1 MKTPRC
7 IVVQF
12 VVLCAALIPSG
23 VPAQTKAD
31 SLQMMNDAIKT
42 MFDTE
47 GIEVK
52 PSYTFQHR
60 VRYNTLK
67 TGWKGEKRETI
78 DLLFTD
84 GSGVIGMKTR
94 VEEEGRSAD
103 LLMVFD
109 HTERTS
115 LTFMH
120 TDTLDMCMRMRIPD
134 PFKETAPR
142 KVHYMKTKKKRK
154 IAGKEAY
161 QWTAETDM
169 ETIELWIAPNQGD
182 LAPVWKAWG
191 KMQGQRSVGD
201 GDFEQGLLL
210 AGSLKK
216 KDGEKPYAEFEAL
229 EVKLNEPYTFSSEG
243 YTVR

>member
-1 MKTPRC
+1 MSSNTPFRT
-7 IVVQF
+7 
-12 VVLCAALIPSG
+12 VVLALLL
-23 VPAQTKAD
+23 VPCLLHAQTKAD

-52 PSYTFQHR
+52 PSYSFQHR
-60 VRYNTLK
+60 VRYNNFK

-78 DLLFTD
+78 ELLFTD
-84 GSGVIGMKTR
+84 GSGVIGMRTQ
-94 VEEEGRSAD
+94 VEEEGRTAD

-109 HTERTS
+109 HPGLTS

-134 PFKETAPR
+134 PFKGSEPR
-142 KVHYMKTKKKRK
+142 TVDYKRTKKKRT
-154 IAGKEAY
+154 IAGMQAH
-161 QWTAETDM
+161 QWTAETDK
-169 ETIELWIAPNQGD
+169 ETIELWIAPLQND

-191 KMQGQRSVGD
+191 KMHGQRSVGD

-216 KDGEKPYAEFEAL
+216 KEGEKPYAEFEAL

-243 YTVR
+243 YIVQ

>member
-1 MKTPRC
+1 MKMHKRVIGT
-7 IVVQF
+7 V
-12 VVLCAALIPSG
+12 ALLFSG
-23 VPAQTKAD
+23 LLVTGLSAQTKAD

-84 GSGVIGMKTR
+84 GSGVIGMKAR

-120 TDTLDMCMRMRIPD
+120 TDTLDMCMRMRIPE
-134 PFKETAPR
+134 PFKETATR
-142 KVHYMKTKKKRK
+142 TVHYTKTKKKRK
-154 IAGKEAY
+154 IAGMEAY
-161 QWTAETDM
+161 QWTAETDK
-169 ETIELWIAPNQGD
+169 ETIELWIAPMQND

-216 KDGEKPYAEFEAL
+216 KDGEKPYAAFEAT

-243 YTVR
+243 YTVQ